1 VSEMRTEEEQIDAIK
16 NWWKENGRSTVVG
29 VVIAA
34 VAVFGW
40 KGWQDFERETAEAA
54 SVLYQTLV
62 QQSQVQPGQVLS
74 PERRKSAS
82 YIASQLKA
90 DYDGSSYA
98 QYASLWLAKH
108 AVDQGLLDQA
118 RAELEWLL
126 TQDTEEAVGQVARL
140 RLAQIMLV
148 SGEAQE
154 AFGRLGE
161 EPVSGFEA
169 AFYELKGDLLLAL
182 GRADKARAAYTAG
195 ASANDADARPV
206 VAMKLDDLAAQGAN

>member
-16 NWWKENGRSTVVG
+16 NWWKDNGRSTVIG

-34 VAVFGW
+34 AAVFGW

-82 YIASQLKA
+82 YIANQLKA
-90 DYDGSSYA
+90 DYDGSNYA

-118 RAELEWLL
+118 RTELEWLL
-126 TQDTEEAVGQVARL
+126 TQDTPKAIGQIARF

-148 SGEAQE
+148 SGQAQE
-154 AFGRLGE
+154 ALGQLGE
-161 EPVSGFEA
+161 KPESGFEA
-169 AFYELKGDLLLAL
+169 AYHELRGDLLLAL
-182 GRADKARAAYTAG
+182 GRADEARAAYMAG
-195 ASANDADARPV
+195 VSANDANARPV
-206 VAMKLDDLAAQGAN
+206 VAMKLDDLAAQGVN